1 MFWIA
6 VILVLVLPAVIHI
19 WMMVFQSKVD
29 RETQTNIERAAW
41 MKAKSTYDRALH
53 RAHEKDQTPTETDGA
68 IG

>member
-29 RETQTNIERAAW
+29 RETKSNVERAAW

-53 RAHEKDQTPTETDGA
+53 RVYENDQTSTGTDGA
-68 IG
+68 VG